1 MNEKTFNKIFVI
13 NSTKK
18 DNYENVSRLFC
29 TSEDLNFKL
38 TIDVHNIFLEGQPQ
52 IPNELWKIPLA
63 NGYHTV
69 FDEQSKKYL
78 CLHGEESCN

>member
-1 MNEKTFNKIFVI
+1 MWIYSGRGKHCKN
-13 NSTKK
+13 
-18 DNYENVSRLFC
+18 
-29 TSEDLNFKL
+29 
-38 TIDVHNIFLEGQPQ
+38 VHNIFLEGQAQ
-52 IPNELWKIPLA
+52 IPNDLWKIPLA